1 MSIIIQAGGGV
12 IQNEKS
18 QVLLIFRRKKWD
30 LPKGKLDPGETIE
43 ECAIREVKEE
53 TGLKSVQLKKKL
65 IVTQHTYDQDSIQYV
80 KETHWFHM
88 VASTQEN
95 NFLVPQIEEDIEK
108 IEWVDINTLTS
119 YLVESYPTIRQVLSL
134 L

>member
-12 IQNEKS
+12 IQNEKN
-18 QVLLIFRRKKWD
+18 QVLLIYRRKKWD